1 MNGEIREYKF
11 KEPKI
16 GPIKG
21 RDYVQKTLPTYDWD
35 KFEIVE
41 PLPIFVNN
49 KLYWR
54 YIIIPKSGGG
64 ISKIVLVDVETGDVK
79 IFNSA
84 KEYALFI
91 RSGEIKE
98 TKKVVI
104 KDIIRYEKN
113 GNTHWIIVLSN
124 NSYVELS
131 AENMSAE
138 DIIRVNSLKVGE
150 VYNWS

>member
-1 MNGEIREYKF
+1 M
-11 KEPKI
+11 
-16 GPIKG
+16 
-21 RDYVQKTLPTYDWD
+21 
-35 KFEIVE
+35 
-41 PLPIFVNN
+41 PIFVNN

-84 KEYALFI
+84 EEYALFI
-91 RSGEIKE
+91 RSGKIKE
-98 TKKVVI
+98 TKKVTI
-104 KDIIRYEKN
+104 KDIIRYEKD

-131 AENMSAE
+131 AKNMTVE
-138 DIIRVNSLKVGE
+138 EIIKINNLKVGD
-150 VYNWS
+150 VYN